1 MFSYN
6 SVQVLNI
13 HNLVFKYSEISL
25 ADFSLFLSKNKIDS
39 SNSIILVYFLIL
51 KNNINFWNISR
62 EILNFNISK
71 EDYLLQLQIIKTF
84 NHLDSI
90 FSQYFENSIVISHLD
105 FTNKNIQQVFFDLSV
120 FSCINNIFFFNNQ
133 TNIYSVILSPS
144 PIDKFNLIKDNLS
157 IKQRKIIFL
166 SCIHNFRVS
175 SIFILNTLFDN
186 HSVLFKRKFIF
197 PYLNIFSQC
206 NSKIKTH
213 VFQLLLNISKNSA
226 FKTGVQL
233 SYTHFTHEELID
245 FFNQL
250 ALRNILLFFICSSGF
265 ISNPQGHK
273 EETIHYLIKKMDYIY
288 FSKKFKSLDDIKNKI
303 QKI

>member
-1 MFSYN
+1 MFSDN
-6 SVQVLNI
+6 SVKVLNI

-25 ADFSLFLSKNKIDS
+25 ADFSLFLSQNKIDS
-39 SNSIILVYFLIL
+39 SNTIVLVYFLVL

-62 EILNFNISK
+62 ELLTFTISK

-90 FSQYFENSIVISHLD
+90 FSQYFENSTIISQLD
-105 FTNKNIQQVFFDLSV
+105 FTNNNIQQVFFDLSV
-120 FSCINNIFFFNNQ
+120 FSCLNTIFFFNNQ
-133 TNIYSVILSPS
+133 RNVHSIILSPF
-144 PIDKFNLIKDNLS
+144 PIDKFNLVKDNLS

-166 SCIHNFRVS
+166 ASINHFRVS

-186 HSVLFKRKFIF
+186 NSVFFKRKFIF

-250 ALRNILLFFICSSGF
+250 ALRNMSLFFICSSGF

-288 FSKKFKSLDDIKNKI
+288 FSQKFKSLDDTKDKI